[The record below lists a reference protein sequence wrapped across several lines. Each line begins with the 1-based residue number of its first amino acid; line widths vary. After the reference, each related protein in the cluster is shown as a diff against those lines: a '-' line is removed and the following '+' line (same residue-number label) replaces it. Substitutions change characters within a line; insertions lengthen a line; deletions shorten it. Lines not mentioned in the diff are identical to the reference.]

1 VSWALVV
8 AARGGNRSRAAREVV
23 DALAARGLRVGGFTQ
38 RTVDHEDG
46 SKEFELVPARAGAAV
61 PLARAEKRAAAVE
74 GGGCSVVFDPAAFE
88 VARRWI
94 EVDAPVSDVVVLD
107 GIGKLE
113 LAGEGHRAAVTRALA
128 AAPLVVLAI
137 RDDQLVYA
145 VEALGL
151 DEPVAAYT
159 DGDGPR
165 ALAAFVAELA
175 AAAPAPAGQARS

>member
-8 AARGGNRSRAAREVV
+8 AARGGKRSRAAREVAS
-23 DALAARGLRVGGFTQ
+23 ALSARGLRVGGFTQ
-38 RTVDHEDG
+38 RTLDHEDG
-46 SKEFELVPARAGAAV
+46 SKEFELVRAAGGASI
-61 PLARAEKRAAAVE
+61 PLARAEKRAAIAE

-88 VARRWI
+88 AARRWI
-94 EVDAPVSDVVVLD
+94 DGDAPASDVLVLD

-113 LAGEGHRAAVTRALA
+113 LAGEGHRAALTGALA

-151 DEPVAAYT
+151 DEPVATYT
-159 DGDGPR
+159 DGDGPG
-165 ALAAFVAELA
+165 ALAAFVDGVA
-175 AAAPAPAGQARS
+175 AAVGHAGR

>member
-8 AARGGNRSRAAREVV
+8 AARGGKRSRVAREVV

-38 RTVDHEDG
+38 RTLDHEDG
-46 SKEFELVPARAGAAV
+46 AKSFELVRAAGGAAI
-61 PLARAEKRAAAVE
+61 PLARADKRAPAVE
-74 GGGCSVVFDPAAFE
+74 GGGCSVVFDAAAFE
-88 VARRWI
+88 AARGWV
-94 EVDAPVSDVVVLD
+94 EADAAASDVVVID

-128 AAPLVVLAI
+128 AAPLVVLAV

-151 DEPVAAYT
+151 EEPVAAYT
-159 DGDGPR
+159 DGEGGG
-165 ALAAFVAELA
+165 ALEAFVGVVA
-175 AAAPAPAGQARS
+175 AAARAGR